1 MVLIL
6 MTMKIA
12 PENMDWQT
20 RQGVG
25 DRNKGWEMRS
35 EQRFC
40 ASASAYSAVSTLS
53 NVSTVNFCELG
64 KGFVRLLLILPTV
77 GVSTNKQRFFAL
89 T

>member
-1 MVLIL
+1 MPTVVFPPSMVLIL

-40 ASASAYSAVSTLS
+40 ASASAYSAVST
-53 NVSTVNFCELG
+53 VSTVNFCELG
-64 KGFVRLLLILPTV
+64 KGF
-77 GVSTNKQRFFAL
+77 FASAFNSAHRRSFYK
-89 T
+89 